1 MLNRPRLAFVD
12 VETDGIGAEARIIEI
27 AVIAYE
33 TDNRSTRSFRSFVKG
48 SGKAGPTWVHGIKEQ
63 DLTHAPSFGEV
74 WPQISELLEGRIVV
88 AHNETFDRARINFE
102 LGRINVQPLSSFLC
116 TMKLAHQLGYAK
128 RKSKGED
135 GLSAKLD
142 ELSQRLG
149 LPTKPSHR
157 ALDDTQTCLE
167 VFEFFFDR
175 HRDQVLHELTRI
187 SPTSFKQKDSQSST
201 DSRKPLIVIV
211 DAANINERRLG
222 KVWEFLNQ
230 DGETKQYWSF
240 EHFTDFRDN
249 LRLALPGAAI
259 ICLFDESS
267 QDRCSSEDDEANLL
281 YAWTRPPHDKM
292 KIFKV
297 PRKFS
302 ADDLIFELAKKLDAY
317 VISGGDRFE
326 EQKDSEEWTRQRM
339 VFYAR
344 YPKNSQRWTFV
355 NQFDIDSEAKS
366 PLTLAKSVSIFDR
379 RELTENEC
387 FELAQYV
394 ERFSAKFFSDK
405 KNTQFEKR
413 KPFIRA
419 KIKKNYQTAP
429 LSNRIIIGDI
439 QLAEVTDVRQI
450 AKANIRAYNIS
461 FLRKYLKNY
470 VTIIGRLGKSGSTIF
485 IEWFNGYRSIKVVP
499 DDESSFIEHIN
510 SRQFLEVSGKLRE
523 SSEGLVIET
532 ARIERIFAFEDL
544 IRKLPDTESRIGAL
558 PRIKSSR
565 ATVTAKT
572 LTEQD
577 VQINLQESF
586 VLEEKEF
593 DSQKQ
598 VEQFAETTLPD
609 RVEKIYVKK
618 RYILGISVVVLVVSL
633 LFLIGDLSVSL
644 FGLDEA
650 ISQNFLGPSSN
661 RLTFR

>member
-1 MLNRPRLAFVD
+1 MLNLSRLAFVD

-33 TDNRSTRSFRSFVKG
+33 TDNKSTRSFRSFVSG

-63 DLTHAPSFGEV
+63 DLTDAPSFGEV

-88 AHNETFDRARINFE
+88 AHNETFDRSRINFE
-102 LGRINVQPLSSFLC
+102 LGKINIQPLGEFLC
-116 TMKLAHQLGYAK
+116 TMKLAHRLGYAK
-128 RKSKGED
+128 RKIKGED
-135 GLSAKLD
+135 GVSAKLN

-167 VFEFFFDR
+167 IFEFFFDR

-187 SPTSFKQKDSQSST
+187 NPTSFKQKDSKSST

-222 KVWEFLNQ
+222 KIWEFQ
-230 DGETKQYWSF
+230 DQNEKKQYWSF
-240 EHFTDFRDN
+240 EHFTDFRDS

-267 QDRCSSEDDEANLL
+267 QKRCSSEDDEANLL
-281 YAWTRPPHDKM
+281 YAWTRPPHDEM

-297 PRKFS
+297 PKKFS
-302 ADDLIFELAKKLDAY
+302 ADDLIFELAKKLDAF
-317 VISGGDRFE
+317 VISGDRFE
-326 EQKDSEEWTRQRM
+326 EQKDFEEWTRQKM

-344 YPKNSQRWTFV
+344 FPRNFQRWKFV
-355 NQFDIDSEAKS
+355 NQFDVDSQAKS
-366 PLTLAKSVSIFDR
+366 PLTLAESASRLDR
-379 RELTENEC
+379 RELSENEC

-394 ERFSAKFFSDK
+394 EKYSAKFFSDK

-413 KPFIRA
+413 KTFIRT
-419 KIKKNYQTAP
+419 KIKKNYQTKS
-429 LSNRIIIGDI
+429 LSNRIVIGDI
-439 QLAEVTDVRQI
+439 QLAEVSDVRQI

-470 VTIIGRLGKSGSTIF
+470 VTIIGRLGRSESTIF

-499 DDESSFIEHIN
+499 EDESSFIEHIN

-523 SSEGLVIET
+523 SNEGLVIENV
-532 ARIERIFAFEDL
+532 RIEKIFAFEDL
-544 IRKLPDTESRIGAL
+544 IRKLPDSESRIGEL
-558 PRIKSSR
+558 PRIRSSR
-565 ATVTAKT
+565 LTATAKSV
-572 LTEQD
+572 TEQ
-577 VQINLQESF
+577 VAQINLEESF
-586 VLEEKEF
+586 VVEAKEF

-598 VEQFAETTLPD
+598 IERFAETVLPD

-618 RYILGISVVVLVVSL
+618 RYILGVAVVVLVALL
-633 LFLIGDLSVSL
+633 LFLIGDSSVSL

-650 ISQNFLGPSSN
+650 SSQIFLGPSAN

>member
-12 VETDGIGAEARIIEI
+12 VETDGLGAEARIIEI

-33 TDNRSTRSFRSFVKG
+33 TDNKSTRSFRSFVKG

-102 LGRINVQPLSSFLC
+102 LGRISVQPLGEFLC

-175 HRDQVLHELTRI
+175 HRDQVLYELTRI
-187 SPTSFKQKDSQSST
+187 SPTSFKQKDSQIST

-222 KVWEFLNQ
+222 KVWEFPNQ
-230 DGETKQYWSF
+230 DGETTQYWSF
-240 EHFTDFRDN
+240 EHFTDFRDS
-249 LRLALPGAAI
+249 LRLALPKAAI

-267 QDRCSSEDDEANLL
+267 QERCSSEDDEANLL

-317 VISGGDRFE
+317 VISGDRFE

-366 PLTLAKSVSIFDR
+366 PLTLAKSVSILDR

-394 ERFSAKFFSDK
+394 EKYSAKFFSDK

-419 KIKKNYQTAP
+419 KIKKNYQTAS
-429 LSNRIIIGDI
+429 LSNRIVIGDI

-470 VTIIGRLGKSGSTIF
+470 VTIIGRLERSGSTIF

-499 DDESSFIEHIN
+499 DDESSFIEHID

-523 SSEGLVIET
+523 SNEGLVIET

-565 ATVTAKT
+565 ATLTAKT
-572 LTEQD
+572 VTEQD

-598 VEQFAETTLPD
+598 VERFAETVLPD

-618 RYILGISVVVLVVSL
+618 RYILGISVVVLVVLL

-650 ISQNFLGPSSN
+650 LSQNFLGPSSN

>member
-222 KVWEFLNQ
+222 KVWEFPNQ
-230 DGETKQYWSF
+230 DGETTQYWSF

-317 VISGGDRFE
+317 VISGDRFE

-419 KIKKNYQTAP
+419 KIKKNYQTAS

-558 PRIKSSR
+558 PRIKLSR

>member
-102 LGRINVQPLSSFLC
+102 LGRISVQPLGEFLC

-222 KVWEFLNQ
+222 KVWEFINQ
-230 DGETKQYWSF
+230 DGETTQYWSF
-240 EHFTDFRDN
+240 EHFTDFRDS

-267 QDRCSSEDDEANLL
+267 QERCSSEDDEANLL
-281 YAWTRPPHDKM
+281 YAWTRPPHDKI

-317 VISGGDRFE
+317 VISGDRFE

-394 ERFSAKFFSDK
+394 ERYSAKFFSDK

-419 KIKKNYQTAP
+419 KIKKNYQTAS
-429 LSNRIIIGDI
+429 LSNRIMIGDI

-470 VTIIGRLGKSGSTIF
+470 VTIIGRLGRSGSTIF

-523 SSEGLVIET
+523 SNEGLVIET

-565 ATVTAKT
+565 AAVTAKT
-572 LTEQD
+572 VTEQD

-593 DSQKQ
+593 DSQNQ
-598 VEQFAETTLPD
+598 VERFAETVLPD

-618 RYILGISVVVLVVSL
+618 RYILGIAVVVLVVSL

-650 ISQNFLGPSSN
+650 LSQNFLGLSSN